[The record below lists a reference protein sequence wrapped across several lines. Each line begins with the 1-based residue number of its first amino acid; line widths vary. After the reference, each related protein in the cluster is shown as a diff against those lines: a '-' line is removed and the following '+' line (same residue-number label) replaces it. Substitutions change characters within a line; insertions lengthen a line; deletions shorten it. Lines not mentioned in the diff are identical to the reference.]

1 VIKLVEREVSGAV
14 VVEVHGKLI
23 GGTDNCD
30 AFHNVFK
37 SLLNKGKDKI
47 IIDLSN
53 TPWANS
59 QGIGML
65 IGAHTSVS
73 NAGGKLVLAHVPD
86 RIKDVLVVAK
96 LGLIFKSFDN
106 EEGALW
112 FLTGANRPQKEN
124 NTRELPRTGA

>member
-1 VIKLVEREVSGAV
+1 MDLIVKEMPGVD
-14 VVEVHGKLI
+14 VVEIHGKLI

-30 AFHNVFK
+30 AFHSVFK
-37 SLLNKGKDKI
+37 SLLNKGKNKI

-73 NAGGKLVLAHVPD
+73 TAGGKLALVHVAD
-86 RIKDVLVVAK
+86 RIKDVFVVAK
-96 LGLIFKSFDN
+96 LGLIFKTFESLD
-106 EEGALW
+106 GAVG
-112 FLTGANRPQKEN
+112 FLTGKNRTP
-124 NTRELPRTGA
+124 PGDGAQEQPPSGM